1 MWGPHIFHPNTHKIC
16 LSIMERKLG
25 KESLMV
31 KWQKAHGR
39 SPVASFFFF
48 FLFFSYVF
56 LSNVA
61 FLFLI
66 YFFLLISRC
75 GALFLFFFSYGFLGN
90 IASSSF
96 FFSFDFLG
104 VALCVCVSF
113 CLTRN
118 DFFLFLNL
126 GDFFFWG
133 CLSLFYFNWALFFNK
148 SILVNLHNFFFIFP
162 LFHFQYNK
170 NKKNWNLFYF
180 FIFLSSHEQCPLLI
194 IILYRQIKVSI
205 SFWCGKKLNHQKFYL

>member
-1 MWGPHIFHPNTHKIC
+1 MTKSTWAKSSC
-16 LSIMERKLG
+16 L
-25 KESLMV
+25 
-31 KWQKAHGR
+31 
-39 SPVASFFFF
+39 FFFF

-75 GALFLFFFSYGFLGN
+75 GALFLFFFLMVCSATLPPL
-90 IASSSF
+90 

-148 SILVNLHNFFFIFP
+148 SILVNLHNFFFHSSIFSLP
-162 LFHFQYNK
+162 
-170 NKKNWNLFYF
+170 
-180 FIFLSSHEQCPLLI
+180 I
-194 IILYRQIKVSI
+194 
-205 SFWCGKKLNHQKFYL
+205 